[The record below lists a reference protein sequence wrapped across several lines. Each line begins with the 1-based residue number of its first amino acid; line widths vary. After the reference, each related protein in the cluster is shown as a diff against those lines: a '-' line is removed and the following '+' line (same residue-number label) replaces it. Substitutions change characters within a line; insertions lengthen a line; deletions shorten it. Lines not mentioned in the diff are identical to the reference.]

1 MKKFAIVLA
10 FFAFMAF
17 GASSLQPVMAAGNN
31 VHTTLLQEVKK
42 DKKDAK
48 KDKKVK
54 KEACS
59 DKKSCCKSE
68 CKDDKKSDVK

>member
-1 MKKFAIVLA
+1 MKKFAIGLA

-17 GASSLQPVMAAGNN
+17 GVSTLQPVMAAGTN

-42 DKKDAK
+42 DKKET
-48 KDKKVK
+48 KKVK

-59 DKKSCCKSE
+59 EKKSCCKSE
-68 CKDDKKSDVK
+68 CKDDKKSDKK